1 MINFDRIM
9 DLTRVQKDILTALV
23 NIYRKENRPAKGEEI
38 GELID
43 RSPGTVRNQMQSLV
57 ALNLVEGVPGPK
69 GGYRANASAYDA
81 LNLDGT
87 EDTIIVPIM
96 KNGVVVAGASAS
108 EIAFTKVMNPREY
121 KGMVRIIG
129 NVKDFNEGD
138 KILIGPT
145 PVNKLYLRGDIVGR
159 DDIMSRL
166 ILQVREIISVP
177 RIPIR
182 DVAKRAVHI
191 SPDATLQEAAK
202 ILILNGVRE
211 ALVDESSPG
220 LISMVDI
227 TRAMADGRTEIKVS
241 EISNHDFLTI
251 DSGEILFEVVKILG
265 RIGLNQL
272 VVSDSGMLWGIITP
286 FDLIN
291 ALTPT

>member
-1 MINFDRIM
+1 MINADRIM
-9 DLTRVQKDILTALV
+9 DLTRIQRDILTALV
-23 NIYRKENRPAKGEEI
+23 NIYRKENRPVRSEEI
-38 GELID
+38 AELID
-43 RSPGTVRNQMQSLV
+43 RNTGTVRNQMQSLA
-57 ALNLVEGVPGPK
+57 ALNLVKGVPGPK
-69 GGYRANASAYDA
+69 GGYKANASAYDA

-87 EDTIIVPIM
+87 EDTVAVPIL
-96 KNGVVVAGASAS
+96 KNGVVIDGASAS
-108 EIAFTKVMNPREY
+108 EIVFTKVMNPHECN
-121 KGMVRIIG
+121 GMIRIIG

-138 KILIGPT
+138 EILIGPT

-159 DDIMSRL
+159 DDTMSQL
-166 ILQVREIISVP
+166 FFHVKEISSVP

-191 SPDATLQEAAK
+191 SPDAALQEAAK

-251 DSGEILFEVVKILG
+251 DSGEILFEAVKNLG
-265 RIGLNQL
+265 RKGSNQL

-286 FDLIN
+286 FDLIK